1 MGGSA
6 WFLEVLARA
15 AERRHGTVTREELLA
30 LGLTSKV
37 IEGLIRRGLLVPIH
51 PGVYVVGLGPP
62 PPLAGEAAAILAC
75 RPRAMLSELTA
86 ARLLAIPAP
95 REVDIHVTVV
105 GRWRRSLSGVHV
117 RRINALAPGELRR
130 HQGLPVTS
138 PSLTLLDL
146 AGVVGERELEVALN
160 EARVQRLVREEELRA
175 TIATHP
181 RRRGARALG
190 RLLAAEG
197 EPRLT
202 RSEAER
208 RALRAMRKHGIEP
221 DASDF
226 PVGPY
231 RVDFW
236 FERERIAV
244 EVDGYRYH
252 STPKRFRDDRRRAAY
267 LASRGIQVY
276 PLTWDDLGPGAG
288 LAMRRLADT
297 LATRRDELEKPRE
310 HP

>member
-1 MGGSA
+1 MDGSA
-6 WFLEVLARA
+6 WFFGALARA
-15 AERRHGTVTREELLA
+15 AKRRHGAVTREELLA
-30 LGLTSKV
+30 LGLAPKV
-37 IEGLIRRGLLVPIH
+37 IEGLIKRGLLAPIS
-51 PGVYVVGLGPP
+51 PGVYIVGLGPP
-62 PPLAGEAAAILAC
+62 PSLAREAAAILAC
-75 RPRAMLSELTA
+75 RPRALLSGLTA

-95 REVDIHVTVV
+95 ACVDIHVTVV
-105 GRWRRSLSGVHV
+105 GRWRRSLQGVQV
-117 RRINALAPGELRR
+117 RRINALARGELRR

-146 AGVVGERELEVALN
+146 AGVVSERELERALN
-160 EARVQRLVREEELRA
+160 EARVQRLVREEELRT
-175 TIATHP
+175 TIAAHP

-190 RLLAAEG
+190 RVLAAEG
-197 EPRLT
+197 APGLT

-208 RALRAMRKHGIEP
+208 RALRAMRRHGVEP

-252 STPKRFRDDRRRAAY
+252 STPKRFRDDRRRTAY
-267 LASRGIQVY
+267 LASRGVQVY
-276 PLTWDDLGPGAG
+276 PLTWDDLGPEAG
-288 LAMRRLADT
+288 RAMQRLANT
-297 LATRRDELEKPRE
+297 LATRRHEPEKPRE